1 MSPRKIV
8 AVLGVSETN
17 SVFVAKQIAKTN
29 TVLLFDHNAVVLNS
43 VFSEIQTAHP
53 NANVEMMICP
63 TNASWEADVIV
74 LSNDAVIDGNGINKI
89 INVATGK
96 LVLFFEKDTS
106 SDVESYSYERV
117 QALFQFSKVVH
128 ICESK
133 AIPSDSFDISGKNQE
148 AVQTVFTLL
157 TSIGLKAS
165 AQKK

>member
-8 AVLGVSETN
+8 AVLGLSETH

-29 TVLLFDHNAVVLNS
+29 TVLLFDYNAAMLNS

-89 INVATGK
+89 KNVATGK
-96 LVLFFEKDTS
+96 LVLFFENAFS
-106 SDVESYSYERV
+106 SDFESHSSERI
-117 QALFQFSKVVH
+117 QALFPFSKVVH

-133 AIPSDSFDISGKNQE
+133 AIPSDSFDISGNNQE
-148 AVQTVFTLL
+148 AVQTVLKLL

-165 AQKK
+165 AQKN